1 MTTGVSTRLA
11 FDVPYRLAN
20 ILHSITTSS
29 TSTEM
34 EEAVGSGIDAVMIT
48 ATEDAYLAFGGE
60 VSNVAWSE
68 VSGAW
73 SAQTNTWKEYEP
85 TGEGY
90 QEKDWPTYWRISAG
104 QKVAALRVNTA
115 GTVYIAEMTR

>member
-1 MTTGVSTRLA
+1 MPTGVSTRVA
-11 FDVPYRLAN
+11 FHLPYRLAN
-20 ILHSITTSS
+20 KLHSITTSS

-104 QKVAALRVNTA
+104 QKVAALQVNTA